1 MELKYEFDNG
11 MFIYY
16 VDIAEIFYVIKNKI
30 LKNKSREELID
41 IRDCFLRFANAE
53 TSRAFFFRFDNPYTD
68 YVTLKLFNEK
78 PVISVVSN
86 NTLPLPYLLT
96 KLYNL

>member
-11 MFIYY
+11 MFVYY

-41 IRDCFLRFANAE
+41 IIMNND
-53 TSRAFFFRFDNPYTD
+53 TSIEEYLIEELLEYYEKDAYTD
-68 YVTLKLFNEK
+68 SCATDNDPMGWNSLF
-78 PVISVVSN
+78 I
-86 NTLPLPYLLT
+86 
-96 KLYNL
+96 

>member
-41 IRDCFLRFANAE
+41 IIMNND
-53 TSRAFFFRFDNPYTD
+53 TSIEEYLIEELLEYYEKDAYTD
-68 YVTLKLFNEK
+68 ACATDNDPMGWNSLF
-78 PVISVVSN
+78 I
-86 NTLPLPYLLT
+86 
-96 KLYNL
+96 